1 MNEWFALKLTM
12 IKIWIMRLKI
22 AACYVYVYHHTF
34 IESESFKNL
43 IPCKY
48 TCVQTGKVQW
58 TGIYLF
64 DTYQIY
70 VANVYDAIFQ
80 PRYI

>member
-1 MNEWFALKLTM
+1 
-12 IKIWIMRLKI
+12 MRLKI

-48 TCVQTGKVQW
+48 TCVQTGKVQ
-58 TGIYLF
+58 
-64 DTYQIY
+64 
-70 VANVYDAIFQ
+70 
-80 PRYI
+80 

>member
-1 MNEWFALKLTM
+1 MH
-12 IKIWIMRLKI
+12 LKI

-48 TCVQTGKVQW
+48 TCVETGKVQC
-58 TGIYLF
+58 LF

-80 PRYI
+80 SRYI